1 MTRAADLK
9 KDEQV
14 IYFGF
19 AFPNRRGNSCK
30 VNAISENENVVVI
43 FDSDNLCT
51 SCKAAQLKKVYDGA

>member
-1 MTRAADLK
+1 
-9 KDEQV
+9 
-14 IYFGF
+14 
-19 AFPNRRGNSCK
+19 